1 MMVIPATSTRGAVM
15 TRWTRLAP
23 LVAACL
29 GLAAAAHAQHQS
41 VPVEPRVAIPVE
53 VTPHVSL
60 GNNDASGVGAAL
72 ALRLSPRWSIEIDA
86 EARLSNP
93 SDIKRTSVNALVDL
107 SPWGRVQPF
116 LVFGGGLETHRGA
129 HQIPTVGSFGWTG
142 SGFAA
147 VGGIGVRVPVSDRWT
162 LRTDVRYS
170 AGVSEGLPDTIR
182 VFQGLA
188 FALGAR

>member
-1 MMVIPATSTRGAVM
+1 MPH
-15 TRWTRLAP
+15 WTRLAL
-23 LVAACL
+23 LVAASL
-29 GLAAAAHAQHQS
+29 GLAGAAHAQQQPAPADLRTA
-41 VPVEPRVAIPVE
+41 VPLE
-53 VTPHVSL
+53 VTPHVSF
-60 GNNDASGVGAAL
+60 GNNDASGIGAAL

-116 LVFGGGLETHRGA
+116 VVFGGGLETYRGA
-129 HQIPTVGSFGWTG
+129 HQIPAVGTFGWTG

-147 VGGIGVRVPVSDRWT
+147 VGGIGVRVPVGERWT

-170 AGVSEGLPDTIR
+170 AGFSDGLPDSVR
-182 VFQGLA
+182 VFQGLT
-188 FALGAR
+188 FAVGAR